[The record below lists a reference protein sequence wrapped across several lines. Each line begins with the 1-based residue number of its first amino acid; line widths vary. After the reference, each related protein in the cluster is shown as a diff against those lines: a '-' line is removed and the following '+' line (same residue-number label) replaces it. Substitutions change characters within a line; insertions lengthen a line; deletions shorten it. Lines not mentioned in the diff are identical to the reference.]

1 MEPSLHRAYL
11 CKKYYPLAYWKGL
24 FYAYLA
30 LLKLSLTKTLPELEI
45 TQSEIAIQQAVDLFS
60 TRSVVEGDELYRAA
74 RLIRVLR
81 QEVVQ
86 EIVKPRH
93 KVKSRMGASLMYEM
107 ILSALVWKKRKATG
121 QREDSRNRPLNN
133 NLIEN
138 ALRMDTTFF
147 MSDMSLQA
155 MDELIASSGYLIDGM
170 GPMAL
175 DTNFLDTPMF
185 DQVSFAVNT
194 AFFCPF

>member
-1 MEPSLHRAYL
+1 M
-11 CKKYYPLAYWKGL
+11 
-24 FYAYLA
+24 
-30 LLKLSLTKTLPELEI
+30 
-45 TQSEIAIQQAVDLFS
+45 
-60 TRSVVEGDELYRAA
+60 VEGDELYRAA

-175 DTNFLDTPMF
+175 DTNFLGTPMF